1 MLTRDISV
9 TASRLFCRSEGEF
22 VMVRG
27 NTKQEILDAIM
38 KEVLPAYF
46 RVDQPMRP
54 GTGSGVG
61 GHGAGGKAH
70 PAVFQALSA
79 VRKVTR

>member
-1 MLTRDISV
+1 MVTRDISV
-9 TASRLFCRSEGEF
+9 TASRLFCRSEGKF

-54 GTGSGVG
+54 GTGWGVG
-61 GHGAGGKAH
+61 GHGAGG
-70 PAVFQALSA
+70 
-79 VRKVTR
+79 